1 MPSRLTLKPKPFRF
15 LRDLMGETWDVSGRT
30 TKHHKRRKRR
40 NHLGLQA
47 LSFVSPFFT
56 EGVQIHSPRP
66 FTSSPGIG
74 QPANFT
80 AKSSSGF
87 VRIVSETSRGSVT
100 VKVEPSP
107 RVLSTSIFPPR
118 RSTNFLTI

>member
-1 MPSRLTLKPKPFRF
+1 MGIGGLKVGSFGTSDKEPK
-15 LRDLMGETWDVSGRT
+15 
-30 TKHHKRRKRR
+30 TKKRR
-40 NHLGLQA
+40 NRLGLPA
-47 LSFVSPFFT
+47 LSFIGLFLIV
-56 EGVQIHSPRP
+56 GVQIHSPRP

>member
-1 MPSRLTLKPKPFRF
+1 DSDGVKRDFSGNSQRLI
-15 LRDLMGETWDVSGRT
+15 WSAVSLVIAAIT
-30 TKHHKRRKRR
+30 
-40 NHLGLQA
+40 GLLVA
-47 LSFVSPFFT
+47 ELLSTNV
-56 EGVQIHSPRP
+56 VQIHSPRP
-66 FTSSPGIG
+66 FTSSHGIG

-80 AKSSSGF
+80 AKSSCGF
-87 VRIVSETSRGSVT
+87 ERIVSETSSGSVT